1 MARNSRQRMVLSAVE
16 LFKRHG
22 YNGTGFREVVTH
34 SGAPRGSIYHH
45 FPGGKAQLGSEA
57 VSFAGEFSN
66 AFIARKLDREDVVA
80 GLESFWRAWTRA
92 VEASDFQEGCPIVA
106 VAAESHPEAPELTA
120 AAADVFDQWCSTFA
134 TAFRKAGLTSR
145 RQARDLATLVI
156 AALEGATVMSR
167 AARDPQPLER
177 TGRQLARILREG
189 RPVTKRPT
197 VRASGQA
204 RSS

>member
-1 MARNSRQRMVLSAVE
+1 MVLSAVE

-45 FPGGKAQLGSEA
+45 FPGGKAQLGSDA
-57 VSFAGEFSN
+57 VLFAGEFSN
-66 AFIARKLDREDVVA
+66 AFIARKLGADDVVA
-80 GLESFWRAWTRA
+80 GLESFWRSWTRA

-120 AAADVFDQWCSTFA
+120 AAAEVFDQWRTTFA
-134 TAFRKAGLTSR
+134 GAFRKAGLTST
-145 RQARDLATLVI
+145 RDAQELATLVI

-167 AARDPQPLER
+167 AAHDTRPLVR
-177 TGRQLARILREG
+177 TGRQLARILRDTL
-189 RPVTKRPT
+189 PDAKRQT
-197 VRASGQA
+197 R
-204 RSS
+204 